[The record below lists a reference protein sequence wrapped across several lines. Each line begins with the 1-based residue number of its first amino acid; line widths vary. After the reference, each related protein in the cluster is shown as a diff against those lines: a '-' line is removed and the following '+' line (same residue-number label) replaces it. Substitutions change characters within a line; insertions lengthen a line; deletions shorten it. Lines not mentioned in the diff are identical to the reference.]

1 MVMNIR
7 LFDFS
12 LIVLLIELM
21 DEILFHH
28 AELVGRVD
36 VFHVSLA
43 LFIKLF
49 ACSMWFF
56 WLGLW
61 FGILLF
67 GVCRRSDAGRRYNS

>member
-1 MVMNIR
+1 MNIR

-28 AELVGRVD
+28 AELVGWID
-36 VFHVSLA
+36 VFHVCLA
-43 LFIKLF
+43 LLIELF
-49 ACSMWFF
+49 ASSLWFF

-61 FGILLF
+61 FGFLLF
-67 GVCRRSDAGRRYNS
+67 